1 MSTTYFA
8 DRAFIAI
15 NGKQLVHL
23 KTAKWTIDEGIQ
35 RVETMT
41 ANKRTAGYKK
51 GNKKVTGSF
60 ELDVED
66 TKAQIDLAFA
76 YGNDVTIVATLGGG
90 ERYQLIGVV
99 QTTQD
104 LSGSVGET
112 SKSINFEALDA
123 INESGPTVNAD
134 IGL

>member
-1 MSTTYFA
+1 MATNYFA
-8 DRAFIAI
+8 DRAFIAV
-15 NGKQLVHL
+15 NGKELVHL
-23 KTAKWTIDEGIQ
+23 KSAKWTVDEGIS

-41 ANKRTAGYKK
+41 RNKRTAGYKK
-51 GNKKVTGSF
+51 GNKKVSGSF
-60 ELDVED
+60 EFDVQD
-66 TKAQIDLAFA
+66 DKAQIDLAFA
-76 YGNDVTIVATLGGG
+76 YGNDVTIIATLGGG
-90 ERYQLIGVV
+90 ERFQLVGVV

-123 INESGPTVNAD
+123 INENGPAVNSD